1 MRTPSTL
8 LAAFVLLVVA
18 GCGVTGQASGGST
31 TSGGQPLEQGAAPAA
46 QTVDFGGQYRFH
58 DGLTIVVSTPK
69 SFRPSGS
76 AYPRSDRAVA
86 FEISIRNDGSQPY
99 QLSGLSVSAT
109 VAGTTAKQLVD
120 STLGYIG
127 IADADKDVQPGRD
140 TQIMLAFA
148 VPDQLSPLRLSV
160 RPAKTNPVSAV
171 YSGSA

>member
-31 TSGGQPLEQGAAPAA
+31 TAGGQALEQGAAPAVQA
-46 QTVDFGGQYRFH
+46 VDFGGQYRFR
-58 DGLTIVVSTPK
+58 DGVTIVVSTPK

-76 AYPRSDRAVA
+76 AYPHSERAVA
-86 FEISIRNDGSQPY
+86 FEISIRNDGNQPY

-109 VAGTTAKQLVD
+109 VAGTAAKQLVD

-127 IADADKDVQPGRD
+127 IVDADKDVPPNRNA
-140 TQIMLAFA
+140 QILVAFA
-148 VPDQLSPLRLSV
+148 VPDQPTPLRLSV
-160 RPAKTNPVSAV
+160 RPSKTSPLSAV